1 MVLTSPF
8 LFPLVRTMK
17 KSGIELITMT
27 LFPDP
32 QSPIALL
39 IQELHSLVMNVAVFI
54 LGFVLWMMFVA
65 WYDFIKVSIR
75 QPLKKEAITLRSI
88 IFNYGKAHAPTL
100 EIIWTI
106 IPTLVLLLIALPSFT
121 ILYVIE
127 DFSVPFVEDDEK
139 VTYVKAI
146 GKQWFWQYEYTQMDN
161 LDLLP
166 LSHTID
172 SNMLYETELQKG
184 DRRLL
189 ETDEALVLDATVPTV
204 LLVTSMDVLH
214 SFAVPSSGIK
224 VDACPGRLN
233 QVPFTVDPNF
243 VGTLYGQCSELC
255 GVNHGFMPIRIV
267 FR

>member
-1 MVLTSPF
+1 
-8 LFPLVRTMK
+8 MK
-17 KSGIELITMT
+17 RSGIELITMT

-39 IQELHSLVMNVAVFI
+39 IQELHSLVMNVAIFI
-54 LGFVLWMMFVA
+54 LGFVLWMMVVA
-65 WYDFIKVSIR
+65 YLDFTRVSIR
-75 QPLKKEAITLRSI
+75 KPLSRTALRMRDT

-127 DFSVPFVEDDEK
+127 DFTVPAVAEDEDI
-139 VTYVKAI
+139 TYVKAI
-146 GKQWFWQYEYTQMDN
+146 GKQWFWQYEYTRMDETG
-161 LDLLP
+161 
-166 LSHTID
+166 LSPVSHMVD

-189 ETDEALVLDATVPTV
+189 ETDEALILDAATPTV

-214 SFAVPSSGIK
+214 SFAVPSLGIK

-233 QVPFTVDPNF
+233 QVPFTVDSDF
-243 VGTLYGQCSELC
+243 KGTLYGQCSELC
-255 GVNHGFMPIRIV
+255 GVNHGFMPIRII
-267 FR
+267 FQ

>member
-1 MVLTSPF
+1 
-8 LFPLVRTMK
+8 MK

-39 IQELHSLVMNVAVFI
+39 IQELHSLVMNVAIFI
-54 LGFVLWMMFVA
+54 LGFVLWMMVAA
-65 WYDFIKVSIR
+65 WYDFNSVSLR
-75 QPLKKEAITLRSI
+75 KPFVKEALAMRNT

-106 IPTLVLLLIALPSFT
+106 IPTLILLLIALPSFT

-127 DFSVPFVEDDEK
+127 DFTVPVVADDED

-146 GKQWFWQYEYTQMDN
+146 GKQWFWQYEYTRIDETTQAAV
-161 LDLLP
+161 
-166 LSHTID
+166 SETVD

-214 SFAVPSSGIK
+214 SFSVPSLGIK

-233 QVPFTVDPNF
+233 QVPFTVDPWF
-243 VGTLYGQCSELC
+243 KGTLYGQCSELC
-255 GVNHGFMPIRIV
+255 GVNHGFMPIRII
-267 FR
+267 FT

>member
-1 MVLTSPF
+1 
-8 LFPLVRTMK
+8 MK
-17 KSGIELITMT
+17 RSGIELISMT

-32 QSPIALL
+32 QGPIAIL
-39 IQELHSLVMNVAVFI
+39 IQELHSLVMNVAIFI
-54 LGFVLWMMFVA
+54 LVFVLWMMLMA
-65 WYDFIKVSIR
+65 WYDFNQMSIR
-75 QPLKKEAITLRSI
+75 KPLVKEALTLRNT
-88 IFNYGKAHAPTL
+88 IFQYGKAHAPSL

-127 DFSVPFVEDDEK
+127 DFTVPLIEENEKFV
-139 VTYVKAI
+139 YVKAI
-146 GKQWFWQYEYTQMDN
+146 GKQWFWQYEYTVMDDKTG
-161 LDLLP
+161 LSP
-166 LSHTID
+166 VSHTVD

-189 ETDEALVLDATVPTV
+189 ETDEALILDARVPTV

-214 SFAVPSSGIK
+214 SFSVPSLGLK

-233 QVPFTVDPNF
+233 QVPFAVDPDF

-267 FR
+267 FKA